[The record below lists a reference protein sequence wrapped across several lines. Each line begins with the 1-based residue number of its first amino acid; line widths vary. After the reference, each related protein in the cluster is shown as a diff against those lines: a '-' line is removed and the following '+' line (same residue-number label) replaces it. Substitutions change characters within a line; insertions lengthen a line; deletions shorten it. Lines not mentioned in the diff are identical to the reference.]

1 MQVAD
6 SATEQGNI
14 KLNLII
20 IKKLNKMNRKVFT
33 GIAFSLMLFMLISCN
48 TVVQESQSTISV
60 SGIGTVLAQ
69 PDMVLIHV
77 SFSHTAPTTRE
88 AKTAVERTMQRIS
101 QILQEENIEDKLV
114 KTISLNYDIEH
125 EWRNGRM
132 VRIGQRAQ
140 QTISITVNDL
150 VNSPER
156 FPSLLDKITAIDR
169 VQVGNIQFDIED
181 KAELFKQSRE
191 LAYQKAFDKAAQY
204 AELSGRKIDRVMT
217 ISEAVSRDI
226 AQSRM
231 LTTSNVAFQAE
242 VARGM
247 LADDSF
253 LPSGERGV
261 TSEINVV
268 FLLK

>member
-1 MQVAD
+1 M
-6 SATEQGNI
+6 
-14 KLNLII
+14 
-20 IKKLNKMNRKVFT
+20 NKMNRKIFT
-33 GIAFSLMLFMLISCN
+33 VIAFSLMLFTLISCN
-48 TVVQESQSTISV
+48 TGVQESQSTASV

-69 PDMVLIHV
+69 PDMALINV

-88 AKTAVERTMQRIS
+88 AKTAVERIIQRIS
-101 QILQEENIEDKLV
+101 QILQEENIEDKFI
-114 KTISLNYDIEH
+114 KTISLNYDVEH

-140 QTISITVNDL
+140 QTIAITVNDL
-150 VNSPER
+150 VNKPER

-169 VQVGNIQFDIED
+169 VQVSNIQFDIEN

-204 AELSGRKIDRVMT
+204 AELSGRKVGKVMT

-226 AQSRM
+226 AQTRAWA
-231 LTTSNVAFQAE
+231 SNVGFREQ
-242 VARGM
+242 VAYLDGE
-247 LADDSF
+247 S
-253 LPSGERGV
+253 SGSTVPAGEYGV